1 VVHRRGVRAVAAVVP
16 WGGGVGG
23 CGPVSGSRGWECRT
37 VPWRV
42 KVMAAVV
49 VLRVGSSRRRGRP
62 GGGLRTAARGW
73 DGGGAAVGAVAEVVG
88 VADLDGG
95 VGRRGTGSRRRGRRV
110 PHAVTRR
117 RWRRGGRRPGR
128 GRSRRSGRAARWRR
142 RPAGGPLDR
151 HGVTGGRWGG
161 AGACHM
167 HRTYIRCS
175 DLSRPFRMLW
185 LSRGAA
191 GAEPRQCG
199 PLRPRADHACEGRRL
214 LSWREHPLARGLGSA
229 GAGHRCGRSGHS
241 GNLSGPHGIS
251 RSAGGL
257 GSQDQA
263 PASGGAGG
271 RSAAGSR
278 VCTMGCHRASP
289 SSRARIASTGRDRIY
304 DRSLPRADHASFRSW
319 CSTACTGGRRS
330 VSPVR
335 APAGGAPVE

>member
-1 VVHRRGVRAVAAVVP
+1 VRGRGQVRVVGTGAVRARVTQRTRRVRGVGLGVTR
-16 WGGGVGG
+16 GGGGGGGRGGPGGGGGGG

-167 HRTYIRCS
+167 HRTYIRRS
-175 DLSRPFRMLW
+175 DLSRSFRMLW
-185 LSRGAA
+185 ISFT
-191 GAEPRQCG
+191 
-199 PLRPRADHACEGRRL
+199 
-214 LSWREHPLARGLGSA
+214 WR
-229 GAGHRCGRSGHS
+229 CRSGAT
-241 GNLSGPHGIS
+241 PVW
-251 RSAGGL
+251 A
-257 GSQDQA
+257 
-263 PASGGAGG
+263 
-271 RSAAGSR
+271 
-278 VCTMGCHRASP
+278 
-289 SSRARIASTGRDRIY
+289 
-304 DRSLPRADHASFRSW
+304 HASAS
-319 CSTACTGGRRS
+319 
-330 VSPVR
+330 
-335 APAGGAPVE
+335 